1 MRKSPRHDLQEVTY
15 TPDSLRGLPWHVW
28 SAMLAE
34 LWDSRELIWRLM
46 YRDFAARYR
55 QSVLGYLWAVIPP
68 VVMVVVFTYLTSRRV
83 LPIGQ
88 VPVPYPVFAL
98 WSISIWHLF
107 ANSLVACTNSLLS
120 AGSLVTKINFPKSA
134 LVVAAPGQAVFEFL
148 IRLVPITAVMIWYK
162 VVPPWQMIFVP
173 VILLVLILMAI
184 GLGFFLSI
192 LNLAIRDIGS
202 AVGMF
207 LTFGMF
213 AAPVFYPPPVTFP
226 FSLVNV
232 LNPVSPFLIACQE
245 LLAYGEVRHWELLG
259 GGVTFAVVLF
269 LFGWWVF
276 HLTMSR
282 VAERA

>member
-1 MRKSPRHDLQEVTY
+1 MTVY
-15 TPDSLRGLPWHVW
+15 TSSSLRQPPWQLW
-28 SAMLAE
+28 SVMLSE
-34 LWDSRELIWRLM
+34 LWQSRELIWRLM

-68 VVMVVVFTYLTSRRV
+68 VVMVIVFTYLTTKRV

-107 ANSLVACTNSLLS
+107 ANSLLACTNSLVS
-120 AGSLVTKINFPKSA
+120 AGPLVTKINFQKSS
-134 LVVAAPGQAVFEFL
+134 LVVAAPGQAMFEFL
-148 IRLVPITAVMIWYK
+148 IRLIPIAAVMIWYE
-162 VVPPWQMIFVP
+162 VLPSWQMIFVP
-173 VILLVLILMAI
+173 AILAILILMAI

-202 AVGMF
+202 VVGMF

-232 LNPVSPFLIACQE
+232 LNPVSPFLIASQD
-245 LLAYGEVRHWELLG
+245 LLAYGEVRHWDLLG
-259 GGVTFAVVLF
+259 GGIAFAVMLF
-269 LFGWWVF
+269 LVGWWVF
-276 HLTMSR
+276 RLTMPR